1 MQAGKNE
8 KWPIIKFRYVYIALV
23 WCHFLDTYLIGL
35 LYVHCINR
43 CITGM
48 PEILYKLFRGFFHAF
63 DCLKCYVIC
72 NRIEN
77 SHTVHRPIK
86 AAGVDRKKKI
96 LSGAFLGCSR
106 AEFPQNLM
114 ISRKIINKGI
124 HFVVLERVSYCLH
137 LKNSNLQ

>member
-23 WCHFLDTYLIGL
+23 WCHFLDTYLIGS
-35 LYVHCINR
+35 LYIHCINR

-48 PEILYKLFRGFFHAF
+48 PEILYRLFRGFFHAF

-86 AAGVDRKKKI
+86 AAGVDILQKEEEFVWGIFGALQGRIHGFLMGNLQNLIILRKKKLIKEKI
-96 LSGAFLGCSR
+96 L
-106 AEFPQNLM
+106 
-114 ISRKIINKGI
+114 
-124 HFVVLERVSYCLH
+124 VS
-137 LKNSNLQ
+137 